1 MGISSCL
8 GRLLRHQK
16 AEKSGPQATGPLR
29 EFVYLDEVSVYS
41 ILASRTGAIA
51 TEFSEEQESIRSSEL
66 GGSIGVGVAATSAGF
81 DSKLQATQ
89 MQASQVLRKAIVQT
103 SFKELYEMEHG
114 SLGLTPISNSTT
126 SPLQISSM
134 ADLENGAQANGNPW
148 IIDPRNLRRGDLIEV
163 EVELET
169 DPIYR
174 MVSIIATF
182 QELIEDNE
190 FLFGNAVSAL
200 LPQMRSIAQVL
211 ERLLVGLVP
220 IRGRLIDYRWAK
232 ISGQEK
238 LIHRRLLEQLPA
250 SVKLK
255 PYPAIVVGV
264 AQRDLFWKDIRRI
277 LFSKAHYTVFCR
289 LAVGGLAE
297 TWHPVKLADVL
308 AGITPEID
316 NSIKQFSDNA
326 SQALT
331 GVTADSEESSNQPE
345 LLAHELIECFAD
357 LLVKHHG
364 RETTPRMLAHVFAG
378 IPAGHDWLN
387 SVAAQ
392 RTVLHD
398 VTQRIDN
405 CFNVETSRK
414 DAHDLRETARRE
426 VGMALATPTDASSRK
441 ELDGTNGSIVE
452 ERFLDAEII
461 AIYW

>member
-1 MGISSCL
+1 
-8 GRLLRHQK
+8 
-16 AEKSGPQATGPLR
+16 
-29 EFVYLDEVSVYS
+29 
-41 ILASRTGAIA
+41 
-51 TEFSEEQESIRSSEL
+51 
-66 GGSIGVGVAATSAGF
+66 
-81 DSKLQATQ
+81 
-89 MQASQVLRKAIVQT
+89 
-103 SFKELYEMEHG
+103 MERD
-114 SLGLTPISNSTT
+114 SLGLAPLPNCTNSR
-126 SPLQISSM
+126 PQISSM
-134 ADLENGAQANGNPW
+134 ADLENGAQANNAPW

-220 IRGRLIDYRWAK
+220 IRGRLVDYRWAK
-232 ISGQEK
+232 ISGREI
-238 LIHRRLLEQLPA
+238 LIHRRLREQLSASAKLNSFPA
-250 SVKLK
+250 F
-255 PYPAIVVGV
+255 VVGV

-277 LFSKAHYTVFCR
+277 LFSRAHYTVFCR
-289 LAVGGLAE
+289 LAIGGLGK

-316 NSIKQFSDNA
+316 NSIKQFSDSA
-326 SQALT
+326 SKALA
-331 GVTADSEESSNQPE
+331 GATADSEGYSNQPE
-345 LLAHELIECFAD
+345 FLAHELIECFAD

-364 RETTPRMLAHVFAG
+364 RATTPRMLKHVFAG
-378 IPAGHDWLN
+378 MPAGHDWLN

-398 VTQRIDN
+398 VTQRIDK
-405 CFNVETSRK
+405 CFNVQTSRK
-414 DAHDLRETARRE
+414 DAHDLRETARRKI
-426 VGMALATPTDASSRK
+426 GITLAIPTDASSRK
-441 ELDGTNGSIVE
+441 ELDGTNDSIAE